1 MSGTAF
7 PFLRNP
13 KYPNLVVTRH
23 LLLSTSG

>member
-1 MSGTAF
+1 MAGTTF

-23 LLLSTSG
+23 PLPWTAG

>member
-23 LLLSTSG
+23 PLLSTAG